1 MEILVLEFRFKSCDL
16 NMTCGIFN
24 PNYLFHHKFAMQA
37 FWIGETI
44 PTSNQN
50 SQTSKAI
57 EVDIST
63 YLGYPV
69 KALG

>member
-1 MEILVLEFRFKSCDL
+1 
-16 NMTCGIFN
+16 
-24 PNYLFHHKFAMQA
+24 MQA

-50 SQTSKAI
+50 SQTSKEI

-69 KALG
+69 KALR

>member
-1 MEILVLEFRFKSCDL
+1 
-16 NMTCGIFN
+16 
-24 PNYLFHHKFAMQA
+24 MQA

-50 SQTSKAI
+50 SQTSKEI

-69 KALG
+69 KALDDFLPVSIFNLQFFVRVFSMT